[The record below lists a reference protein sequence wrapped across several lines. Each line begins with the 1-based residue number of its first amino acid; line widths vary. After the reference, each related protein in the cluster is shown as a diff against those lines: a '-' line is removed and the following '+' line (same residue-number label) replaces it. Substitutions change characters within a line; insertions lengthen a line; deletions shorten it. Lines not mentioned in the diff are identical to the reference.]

1 MERPKAYE
9 IVLSN
14 KTILKIDADEVEKV
28 VQGISSGGS
37 VIVRQGIFNPSF
49 YVAIKEDRERITEYL
64 KITAEIGRQNEQA
77 EKYKA
82 GKVESIPEFQKL
94 GDIFSGVKLLR

>member
-14 KTILKIDADEVEKV
+14 KTILKVDADEIEKV
-28 VQGISSGGS
+28 VHGISSGGS

-49 YVAIKEDRERITEYL
+49 YVAIREDNERIKKYFSA
-64 KITAEIGRQNEQA
+64 IAEIGRQNEQA
-77 EKYKA
+77 EKYGA
-82 GKVESIPEFQKL
+82 GKVKSIPEFQKL
-94 GDIFSGVKLLR
+94 GDIFSGVKLLN